1 MQRLY
6 KDSSES
12 MSRQTASIPDF
23 LSSQESEIHEE
34 VELVGSTSTS
44 QEIIQGSQL
53 PQSQLVKDLTEVFN
67 IFDKNGDGKI
77 SQGELES
84 VLRSI
89 GENPTVMELDKMVKE
104 VDADGDGYIDLQ
116 EFIYLNTV
124 SLKSASGRDVNLVD
138 SMQDAFHVF
147 DLDKNGVITADE
159 LHRVLSGLGDENLT
173 LAECKAMIKSV
184 DRNGDEMVDFEEFQE
199 MMSRGL
205 WWALITGGYLLK
217 KSYTNNNS
225 LYLDTNGCGEN
236 GGFPGVDDGERGPSG
251 QNLCGL
257 TCMYLLAKDKLI
269 QVMVLVGEV
278 GANCSQIRVGQ
289 RNVLVL

>member
-6 KDSSES
+6 TDSSES
-12 MSRQTASIPDF
+12 MSRQAASISAF
-23 LSSQESEIHEE
+23 LSSQKSEIYEE
-34 VELVGSTSTS
+34 VELDGSTSTS
-44 QEIIQGSQL
+44 QEIIQGGQL

-84 VLRSI
+84 VLRSL
-89 GENPTVMELDKMVKE
+89 GENPTGVELDKMVKE

-124 SLKSASGRDVNLVD
+124 ALKNASGLDINLVD

-147 DLDKNGVITADE
+147 DLDKNGVISADE

-199 MMSRGL
+199 MMS
-205 WWALITGGYLLK
+205 
-217 KSYTNNNS
+217 
-225 LYLDTNGCGEN
+225 
-236 GGFPGVDDGERGPSG
+236 GGFDGS
-251 QNLCGL
+251 
-257 TCMYLLAKDKLI
+257 
-269 QVMVLVGEV
+269 
-278 GANCSQIRVGQ
+278 
-289 RNVLVL
+289 